1 MISCD
6 VTENYQLNLLST
18 IWNHK
23 EQVHVYLQ
31 KSSITHIKARRVMD
45 LYNLNFKGII
55 HMCTCIHATAKTV
68 FMKLEEKGH
77 SNSYYSLG
85 DAD

>member
-1 MISCD
+1 MIPCD
-6 VTENYQLNLLST
+6 VTESYQLNVLSS

-23 EQVHVYLQ
+23 EQVCVYLQ
-31 KSSITHIKARRVMD
+31 KSSIIHIKARSVMD

-68 FMKLEEKGH
+68 FLKLEEKGQ